1 MRIEE
6 AFRDLKTVL
15 ELKKLRLK
23 VNIEERLGRL
33 VFGAILAVVVAAY
46 LYLLALGRLPQ
57 VVKRLPI

>member
-46 LYLLALGRLPQ
+46 LYPLALG
-57 VVKRLPI
+57 